1 MIQRRLFWVYLVVIT
16 SLTGCALPTPS
27 EQASSTEV
35 NQRII
40 DAHQQKL
47 EQLQQ
52 WSLSGRMAVIQK
64 QNKERD
70 SFYINWHY
78 QPHQQV
84 IRFSHPLKGQLAKLT
99 VDDSGALLTDSD
111 DQERWAPSADALL
124 YRLLGAAVPFEQLHH
139 WVLGRKTN
147 SLKSVSYHKDGTLAQ
162 SAIFHRG
169 QNWQLSWF
177 YDQDKV
183 QTVTLPEQI
192 HLESPDLLIKVQVNE
207 WQ

>member
-1 MIQRRLFWVYLVVIT
+1 LKVTALSGQLITFRLQQLKNMIQRRLFWVYLVVIT

-111 DQERWAPSADALL
+111 DQERWAP
-124 YRLLGAAVPFEQLHH
+124 
-139 WVLGRKTN
+139 
-147 SLKSVSYHKDGTLAQ
+147 Q
-162 SAIFHRG
+162 STIFHRG
-169 QNWQLSWF
+169 QNWQLNWF

-192 HLESPDLLIKVQVNE
+192 HLESPVLLIKVQVNE